1 MALGT
6 DEFIGYPAE
15 KPPYYCMLM
24 FKKYSRAKPGDTQ
37 NIKTEATFRL
47 PIPQSLVDQF
57 GMDITDPKLDILGN
71 SVSALLAAGGGR
83 IDQFSNDAQGIE
95 IYKGMGISNFLE
107 AAGKFVNQNAPAV
120 KDLTVDALALFP
132 GASDS
137 KLGKWAQ
144 REIGMVRNPHHTMI
158 FDGVQLKSYTF
169 SWKLSPRSQ
178 EEANTLEEILRNIK
192 YYMHP
197 QLSPTGFSM
206 EYPHLAEVKFKVGT
220 NTLVPN
226 VKTSFLKS
234 LAINGS
240 AGGVPSF
247 YRDGKSTIVE
257 FGLSFQEINV
267 QTRDDF
273 MPEIQ
278 QATAR

>member
-1 MALGT
+1 M
-6 DEFIGYPAE
+6 
-15 KPPYYCMLM
+15 
-24 FKKYSRAKPGDTQ
+24 
-37 NIKTEATFRL
+37 
-47 PIPQSLVDQF
+47 
-57 GMDITDPKLDILGN
+57 
-71 SVSALLAAGGGR
+71 
-83 IDQFSNDAQGIE
+83 
-95 IYKGMGISNFLE
+95 
-107 AAGKFVNQNAPAV
+107 
-120 KDLTVDALALFP
+120 P

-169 SWKLSPRSQ
+169 SWKLSPKSQ
-178 EEANTLEEILRNIK
+178 EEATTLEEILRNIK

-197 QLSPTGFSM
+197 QLSATGFSM
-206 EYPHLAEVKFKVGT
+206 EYPHLAELKFEVGT
-220 NTLVPN
+220 NKLVPN

-247 YRDGKSTIVE
+247 YKDGKSTIVE